1 MMPIYEY
8 RCDECGSV
16 NEMLVFSTSQG
27 EVACPQCG
35 SNRMTKL
42 MSATSSLTGQQ
53 QDHRL
58 PGPGDTGCC
67 GSRPGEAQGCAGP
80 GSCCGRA

>member
-1 MMPIYEY
+1 MPIYEY
-8 RCDECGSV
+8 RCRECGKV
-16 NEMLVFSTSQG
+16 NEVLVFSSTLDS
-27 EVACPQCG
+27 VTCPDCG
-35 SNRMTKL
+35 SADMVKL
-42 MSATSSLTGQQ
+42 MSATSSITGQQ
-53 QDHRL
+53 THNL